1 MPVLTVSVV
10 TPAGVIYDHHASFL
24 VVRTG
29 DGELGFL
36 PEHEALIAPFIIGEV
51 KVRRTDLEEHIDFI
65 AVNGGI
71 VEVRENLVTIIADS
85 AERERNIDINRA
97 QRAKNRA
104 ERVIELAKESKNTDQ
119 LKRAEVALHRAI
131 NRINVSTKHQNL

>member
-1 MPVLTVSVV
+1 MPILTVNVV

-24 VVRTG
+24 VVRAE
-29 DGELGFL
+29 DGELGIL
-36 PEHEALIAPFIIGEV
+36 PEHEALIAPLIIGEV
-51 KVRRTDLEEHIDFI
+51 KVQRTDSEERIDFI

-71 VEVRENLVTIIADS
+71 VEVREDLVTIIADS
-85 AERERNIDINRA
+85 AERERNIDISRA

-104 ERVIELAKESKNTDQ
+104 ERMIKLAKKSKNKDQ

-131 NRINVSTKHQNL
+131 NRINVSTKHQNF